1 MKQKKKI
8 FAAALTIVCVCALL
22 SAPAFN
28 MEAQAAI
35 GDKPN
40 PSGAYIKYTVD
51 VKKPEGET
59 LAYNWMTF
67 KKLDYAFEEG
77 DVVEYDV
84 MFNVNDRGWGHID
97 GAAKGSASTNVFRDL
112 PGATDQNGV
121 PLNTSHDLSDYA
133 YNTWYHRTVEMTE
146 NEDNIGVT
154 WQNFQ
159 IGCYPISDELE
170 YQCVTYYD
178 NIVVTNNGQV
188 KLVIFK
194 DEADWPET
202 RLINAASAHCK
213 AKLELDVFTDEDLA
227 AFAAAE
233 EAKLAEEA
241 SRAASRAEAESIR
254 AESREASSREASI
267 EESIRAFEEE
277 AAAAASAE
285 EAAADHRESSGGNTG
300 VIIAVLAGVVL
311 CVIVVVV
318 IVALGKKKK
327 GAKT

>member
-1 MKQKKKI
+1 MKSKKI
-8 FAAALTIVCVCALL
+8 FAAVFAMLLVCALL
-22 SAPAFN
+22 VSPAFALK
-28 MEAQAAI
+28 AQAAI

-67 KKLDYAFEEG
+67 KKLDYVFEAG

-233 EAKLAEEA
+233 AEKLAQEA

-254 AESREASSREASI
+254 AESREASI
-267 EESIRAFEEE
+267 EESIRASEEE

-285 EAAADHRESSGGNTG
+285 EAAADHRESGGGNTG

-311 CVIVVVV
+311 CVIVVIV

-327 GAKT
+327 GAKGDKT